1 MNSRQRVLAAVE
13 RRQVDRIPA
22 RFNAPPD
29 DPAKHVAHALGIA
42 LEGDWFETLHQTLR
56 IDVRI
61 IDTQVKAGG
70 YAGDYRNL
78 ADAATAEDVDRLW
91 PAKWL
96 VENRTLDHA
105 RGLVRQWDATG
116 NAPAVQVRLPSL
128 FSLVRRMR
136 GDTLALMDMAE
147 ENDVFL
153 RVMDRF
159 EQFTAAMIELA
170 FDTLGERLDQ
180 VYLAE
185 ELGMQTGLM
194 YSPAAIRKHFWPR
207 FERLIR
213 RAHGRG
219 GKVFFHSCGAIE
231 PMIEELIG
239 LGVDIL
245 NPVQPCAPGM
255 RPEDLAARFGG
266 RLCFCGG
273 MDMQWLMPRG
283 TPEKIRAE
291 ARRYARLLAP
301 GYILD
306 LANILHP
313 DIPPAN
319 VLALYQAPR

>member
-13 RRQVDRIPA
+13 RRQVDRVPA

-29 DPAKHVAHALGIA
+29 DPAKHVAQALGIA
-42 LEGDWFETLHQTLR
+42 LEGDWFETLLQTLR

-61 IDTQVKAGG
+61 IDTQVKTGG
-70 YAGDYRNL
+70 YGGDYRNL
-78 ADAATAEDVDRLW
+78 TDAATADDVDRLW

-116 NAPAVQVRLPSL
+116 NPPAVQVRLPSL
-128 FSLVRRMR
+128 FVMVRRMR
-136 GDTLALMDMAE
+136 GDTLALMDLAE

-153 RVMDRF
+153 RIMDRI
-159 EQFTAAMIELA
+159 EQSNAAMIDLA

-194 YSPAAIRKHFWPR
+194 YSPVAIRKHFWPR

-213 RAHGRG
+213 RVHGRG

-231 PMIEELIG
+231 PVIGELIDI
-239 LGVDIL
+239 GVDIL
-245 NPVQPCAPGM
+245 NPIQPYVPGM
-255 RPEDLAARFGG
+255 DPEDLAAGFGG
-266 RLCFCGG
+266 RVCFCGG
-273 MDMQWLMPRG
+273 MDMQRLMPQG
-283 TPEKIRAE
+283 TPEEIGAE
-291 ARRYARLLAP
+291 VRRYIRLLAP